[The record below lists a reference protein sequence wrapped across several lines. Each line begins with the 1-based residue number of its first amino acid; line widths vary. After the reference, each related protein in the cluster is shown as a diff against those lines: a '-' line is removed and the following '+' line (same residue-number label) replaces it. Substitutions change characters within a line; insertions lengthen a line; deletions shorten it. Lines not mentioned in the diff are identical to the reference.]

1 MSEVLTRKPAPIV
14 KCPHCKNW
22 VGSARGLF
30 THVRMAHPA
39 INTKPPI
46 SKNKHPLDVQND
58 LFASR
63 VSNFISVNRD
73 IKKSNRRFAPITK
86 EERTDFITTA
96 ILVPLF
102 VHIFTQPDIKE
113 ILTSE
118 GVNPKRLLVALG
130 KI

>member
-46 SKNKHPLDVQND
+46 SKNEHPY
-58 LFASR
+58 
-63 VSNFISVNRD
+63 D
-73 IKKSNRRFAPITK
+73 IHSGRNIIERANGGFLVRRIPNEKIIPATNKEK
-86 EERTDFITTA
+86 EEFLIWAT
-96 ILVPLF
+96 LVPTLIYMF
-102 VHIFTQPDIKE
+102 SDPDIKD

-118 GVNPKRLLVALG
+118 GVNPKRLVVALG

>member
-1 MSEVLTRKPAPIV
+1 MNEVLTRKPAPIV
-14 KCPHCKNW
+14 KCPHCKW

-46 SKNKHPLDVQND
+46 SKNKHPYELEDKPLND
-58 LFASR
+58 LARGFLR
-63 VSNFISVNRD
+63 GVNQERST
-73 IKKSNRRFAPITK
+73 KKSAPITK
-86 EERTDFITTA
+86 REKEDFVLWAT
-96 ILVPLF
+96 LVPALVYMF
-102 VHIFTQPDIKE
+102 SDPDIKD

-118 GVNPKRLLVALG
+118 GVNPKRLVVALG